1 MTFTQM
7 IRFRTDDPDKIAT
20 IRDRWEHATDGDRT
34 AERIEIFRLNDE
46 EGTYLQLVDFPS
58 EEAARANS
66 DLPATQA
73 WAEEMRASVDGMEF
87 TDMTLIDR
95 TDL

>member
-20 IRDRWEHATDGDRT
+20 IRDRWEQATDGDRT
-34 AERIEIFRLNDE
+34 AERIQIFRLNDAE
-46 EGTYLQLVDFPS
+46 DTYIQLVDFPS

-66 DLPATQA
+66 DLQATQA
-73 WAEEMRASVDGMEF
+73 WADEMRASADGVEF
-87 TDMTLIDR
+87 TDMTLLDR
-95 TDL
+95 TEL